1 LSKVSNQRKISNADH
16 QRRFGRSR
24 FGHLRVTAAL
34 PGDLNIL
41 PETEVVGI
49 LEDAISTHQNAS
61 ADDGK
66 TDMHAAVAALINGIL
81 DGGNSVRRRK

>member
-1 LSKVSNQRKISNADH
+1 MPTTKEVS
-16 QRRFGRSR
+16 GE
-24 FGHLRVTAAL
+24 AAL
-34 PGDLNIL
+34 AICESLLLCLGDLNIL

-61 ADDGK
+61 ADDGRA
-66 TDMHAAVAALINGIL
+66 DMHEAVAALINGIL